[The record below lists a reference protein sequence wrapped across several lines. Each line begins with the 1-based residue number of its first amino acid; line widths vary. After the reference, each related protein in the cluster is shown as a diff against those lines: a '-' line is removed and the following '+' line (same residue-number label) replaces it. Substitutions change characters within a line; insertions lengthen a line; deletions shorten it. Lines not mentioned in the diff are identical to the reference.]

1 MDTPETRYAKSGDLH
16 IAYQVVGNGELDL
29 VCIPGFVS
37 HLEAWWELPPMAH
50 FLRRLAAFSRLI
62 LFDKRGTGLSDR
74 SVGIPTLEERMDD
87 VRAGSKRAVLFGWS
101 EGGAMSILFAA
112 ALPHRTRAC
121 SLLDLRPLAH
131 LGQTTGGAS
140 GCFGPDR
147 TQLGHRTG
155 CDDQ

>member
-16 IAYQVVGNGELDL
+16 IAYQVVGQGELDL

-50 FLRRLAAFSRLI
+50 FLNRLATFSRLI

-87 VRAGSKRAVLFGWS
+87 LRAVMDAAGSRCCSRSSTRSCSPGMHVDIDDCDTGMRLP
-101 EGGAMSILFAA
+101 EIGA
-112 ALPHRTRAC
+112 
-121 SLLDLRPLAH
+121 
-131 LGQTTGGAS
+131 G
-140 GCFGPDR
+140 
-147 TQLGHRTG
+147 
-155 CDDQ
+155 